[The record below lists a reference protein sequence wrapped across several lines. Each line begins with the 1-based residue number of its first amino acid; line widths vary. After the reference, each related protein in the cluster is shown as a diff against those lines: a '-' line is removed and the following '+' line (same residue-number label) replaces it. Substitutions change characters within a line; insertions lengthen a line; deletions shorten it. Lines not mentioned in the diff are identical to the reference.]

1 MVFRFVFLIA
11 VGRVVQ
17 RRRKGSLYLLARSKL
32 IETSPNDSKL
42 SLLIGTKTKTAGC
55 AKLSTCALVK
65 GGQHL
70 FFVYTS
76 HF

>member
-42 SLLIGTKTKTAGC
+42 SLLIGTKTKPNTKTTTKTKAEGC
-55 AKLSTCALVK
+55 L
-65 GGQHL
+65 
-70 FFVYTS
+70 
-76 HF
+76 